1 MYRLFPEPF
10 SYAEMQ
16 EFYEFCYRSKYTIGG
31 TDRLGD
37 KARPHQYLTSAYSEE
52 DMDNMNFLPRIRDQ
66 KLVDLIG
73 DREPLRS
80 FVNLTIPQ
88 NVFFSHAHMGEDT
101 LVYYA
106 NLDWEQE
113 WAGETIIYE
122 ENGVDIQTCIPYK
135 PGQVLWMEADS
146 PHALRPPAACAP
158 YYRFT
163 FAIFFKSEPKQ

>member
-122 ENGVDIQTCIPYK
+122 ENGVDIKTCIPYK

-146 PHALRPPAACAP
+146 PHAVSYTHLKLPTKA
-158 YYRFT
+158 
-163 FAIFFKSEPKQ
+163 